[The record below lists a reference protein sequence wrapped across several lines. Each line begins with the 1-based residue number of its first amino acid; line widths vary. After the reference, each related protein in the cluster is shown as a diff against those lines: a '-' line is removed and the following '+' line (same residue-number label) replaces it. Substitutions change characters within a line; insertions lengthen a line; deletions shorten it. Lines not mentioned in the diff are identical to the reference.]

1 MKVLIINGPNLD
13 MLGSREKEVY
23 GEQTLADMNAEIAE
37 FCAAEGMDAVFFQSN
52 CEGEIVTAIHEAR
65 TRFGADGIVLNAGA
79 YTHYSRAIAD
89 ALPCVRVPKVEVHI
103 SNVHAREE
111 FRHVSVL
118 AANCNGVICGFGA
131 DSYKLACLALRN
143 IATKAGRA

>member
-52 CEGEIVTAIHEAR
+52 CEGEIVTALNTRRALVSER
-65 TRFGADGIVLNAGA
+65 TASCS
-79 YTHYSRAIAD
+79 T
-89 ALPCVRVPKVEVHI
+89 
-103 SNVHAREE
+103 REHTLIT
-111 FRHVSVL
+111 R
-118 AANCNGVICGFGA
+118 
-131 DSYKLACLALRN
+131 
-143 IATKAGRA
+143 GR

>member
-37 FCAAEGMDAVFFQSN
+37 FCAAEGMDAVFFRSN

-111 FRHVSVL
+111 FRRHSVISEVCRGSVVGFGKNSYIL
-118 AANCNGVICGFGA
+118 AAESF
-131 DSYKLACLALRN
+131 LL
-143 IATKAGRA
+143 